1 MKPDGPH
8 QSPGV
13 ALRIWIAL
21 AHAAAPAAPATT
33 LARPLSRI
41 LARPPCRLSGKPA
54 GSPGICLAICLML
67 GLGMCPSVACAQ
79 STTRSIADRSVTWP
93 TQAQWR
99 RVILLEDYNTRV
111 VLFGVAVLGA
121 ATGLVGSFTLLR
133 KRALLG
139 DALAHASLPGIVL
152 AFMIASGLGLNGK
165 SLPTLLLG
173 ATLTGLMG
181 VAVVLIVRTQTRLKE
196 DAGLGIALS
205 VFFGAGMA
213 LLGVSQQMDTGHAA
227 GLESFIYGKTASM
240 NAYDARLIAVASFIA
255 IVCSVLLFKELKL
268 LCFDETFAGSRGLPV
283 VALDLA
289 LMALV
294 VLVTI
299 VGLQAVGLILM
310 VALLVI
316 PPAAARFWTERMW
329 AAAALSGVL
338 GCVGGLVGGAASALF
353 PRLPSG
359 AMIVLTSTA
368 LFVFSMFFGSARGVL
383 VRWTR
388 RYSVHRRI
396 RKQHLLRGL
405 YELLEVKD
413 ATTHHDSRSSTTIDR
428 LLALRSWTRAQLN
441 RTLAA
446 AHRERL
452 VTLHDQSI
460 GLTQAG
466 YLEAAR
472 LTREHRLWELYLIT
486 HADVAP
492 SRVDQAADAIE
503 HVLEPELIDEL
514 EVLLDQQPLNVS
526 VPSSPHAPLS
536 IKAASTKPL
545 GNGADS

>member
-1 MKPDGPH
+1 M
-8 QSPGV
+8 S
-13 ALRIWIAL
+13 ALRLFCLAL
-21 AHAAAPAAPATT
+21 LLGLTPSPAA
-33 LARPLSRI
+33 
-41 LARPPCRLSGKPA
+41 
-54 GSPGICLAICLML
+54 
-67 GLGMCPSVACAQ
+67 AQ
-79 STTRSIADRSVTWP
+79 STTQSIADRSVSWP
-93 TQAQWR
+93 TQAQWM
-99 RVILLEDYNTRV
+99 RVVLLKDYNTRV
-111 VLFGVAVLGA
+111 VLFGVAVLGT

-139 DALAHASLPGIVL
+139 DALAHASLPGIAL
-152 AFMIASGLGLNGK
+152 AFMIASGLGLNAK
-165 SLPTLLLG
+165 SLPILLLG
-173 ATLTGLMG
+173 ATLTGLLG
-181 VAVVLIVRTQTRLKE
+181 VAVVLVVRTQTRLKE

-213 LLGVSQQMDTGHAA
+213 LLGVIQQMDTGHAA

-240 NAYDARLIAVASFIA
+240 NAYDARLIAIASCVAI
-255 IVCSVLLFKELKL
+255 ICSVLLFKELKL
-268 LCFDETFAGSRGLPV
+268 LCFDESFAGSRGLPV

-289 LMALV
+289 LMTLV

-316 PPAAARFWTERMW
+316 PPAAARFWTEKMW
-329 AAAALSGVL
+329 AVATLSALL

-368 LFVFSMFFGSARGVL
+368 LFVFSMFFGTARGVL
-383 VRWTR
+383 IRWTR
-388 RYSVHRRI
+388 RYNVNRRI

-405 YELLEVKD
+405 YELLETD
-413 ATTHHDSRSSTTIDR
+413 GSATFHDSRSLTTVAR
-428 LLALRSWTRAQLN
+428 LLELRSWTRPQLL
-441 RTLAA
+441 RTLRAA
-446 AHRERL
+446 QRERL
-452 VTLHDQSI
+452 VTKNEQAI

-503 HVLEPELIDEL
+503 HVLEPELVDEL
-514 EVLLDQQPLNVS
+514 EVLLDQQPLTIPI
-526 VPSSPHAPLS
+526 PSSPHGSLS
-536 IKAASTKPL
+536 EMSTATRSARD
-545 GNGADS
+545 GADV